1 MSGTMRLPGESERD
15 WMRRSYKAQ
24 GLDPDLAG
32 RATDGP
38 RFAGESESD
47 WMERLRSARS
57 PYLPRSPKTDD
68 DSDADDR

>member
-47 WMERLRSARS
+47 WMEGCALHAV
-57 PYLPRSPKTDD
+57 PLPRSPKTDD